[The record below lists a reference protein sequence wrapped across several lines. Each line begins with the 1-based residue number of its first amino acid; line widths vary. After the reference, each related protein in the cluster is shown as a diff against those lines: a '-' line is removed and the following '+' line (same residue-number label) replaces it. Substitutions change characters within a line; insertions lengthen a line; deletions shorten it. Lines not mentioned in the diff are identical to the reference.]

1 MNNRIYSVGKI
12 NTYIKNLIASDFI
25 LKNISVRGEVS
36 NCKYNHSGHIYFSLK
51 DETGVLSCVMFASSA
66 KKLAFHLEDGV
77 KAVSTGRISVYE
89 KSGTYMLYV
98 SSIEKEG
105 KGDLYKKYEELKSRL
120 EESGLFA
127 AEYKRPIPEFSMNI
141 GVVTAKTGAVI
152 NDIRNV
158 SKRRNPYVKITLYS
172 AKVQGEG
179 ACEQI
184 CAGIKALDDLGLDC
198 IIVGRGGGS
207 IEDLWA
213 FNEESVARAI
223 FNCKT
228 PVISAVGHETD
239 FTIADLAAD
248 LRAPTPSAAAELA
261 VFDYFRFR
269 EDLGNYKY
277 TFDLHMENALIAAKH
292 KAKDKKLNIEKSSP
306 ENTILSKRQSL
317 MGFSD
322 TLERR
327 MEASL
332 RQEKE
337 KMTGVLPKIQGMMES
352 ALRDNKEKMLLS
364 SAALE
369 GLSPLKRLS
378 EGYAFVEGENGKG
391 IKSATRVSPG
401 DKLTINLLDGKIR
414 ATAENVNV
422 KVSSNIQNPA

>member
-12 NTYIKNLIASDFI
+12 NAYIKNLIGSDFI
-25 LKNISVRGEVS
+25 LKNISVKGEVS
-36 NCKYNHSGHIYFSLK
+36 NCKYNHLGHIYFSLK
-51 DETGVLSCVMFASSA
+51 DETGVLSCVMFASSV
-66 KKLAFHLEDGV
+66 KKLAFHLEDGLKV
-77 KAVSTGRISVYE
+77 VSTGRISVYE
-89 KSGTYMLYV
+89 KSGVYQLYV
-98 SSIEKEG
+98 NSVEKEG
-105 KGDLYKKYEELKSRL
+105 RGDLYKKYEELKNRL

-127 AEYKRPIPEFSMNI
+127 EEYKQPIPEFSMDI

-158 SKRRNPYVKITLYS
+158 AKRRNPYCKITLYN

-179 ACEQI
+179 ASEQI
-184 CAGIKALDDLGLDC
+184 CAGINALDGLGLDC
-198 IIVGRGGGS
+198 MIVGRGGGS

-261 VFDYFRFR
+261 VFDYFRFTD
-269 EDLGNYKY
+269 DLDSYKY
-277 TFDLHMENALIAAKH
+277 TFDLHMENALIAARNKV
-292 KAKDKKLNIEKSSP
+292 KDKKITIEKSSP
-306 ENTILSKRQSL
+306 ENAILSKRQSL

-322 TLERR
+322 VLERR
-327 MEASL
+327 MESSL
-332 RQEKE
+332 RDSREKILRISPDLERKMERALRESKE
-337 KMTGVLPKIQGMMES
+337 KMI
-352 ALRDNKEKMLLS
+352 RS
-364 SAALE
+364 SARLE

-378 EGYAFVEGENGKG
+378 EGYAFVEGKDKKG
-391 IKSATRVSPG
+391 IKSIEQVSPG
-401 DKLTINLLDGKIR
+401 DEIDVNLSDGRILAEVKQYERRIN
-414 ATAENVNV
+414 
-422 KVSSNIQNPA
+422 P

>member
-12 NTYIKNLIASDFI
+12 NTYIKNLIGSDFI
-25 LKNISVRGEVS
+25 LKNISVKGEIS

-66 KKLAFHLEDGV
+66 KDLMFHLEDGMQV
-77 KAVSTGRISVYE
+77 VSTGRISVYE
-89 KSGTYMLYV
+89 KSGVYQLYV
-98 SSIEKEG
+98 NSVEKDG
-105 KGDLYKKYEELKSRL
+105 KGDLYKKYEELKERL

-127 AEYKRPIPEFSMNI
+127 EEYKQPIPEYSMNI

-158 SKRRNPYVKITLYS
+158 AKRRNPYVKITLYN

-179 ACEQI
+179 AAGQI
-184 CAGIKALDDLGLDC
+184 CTGISALDALGLDC

-223 FNCKT
+223 FNCTT

-239 FTIADLAAD
+239 FTIADFAAD

-261 VFDYFRFR
+261 VFDYFRFTD
-269 EDLGNYKY
+269 DLDSYKY
-277 TFDLHMENALIAAKH
+277 TFDLHMENALIAAGNKV
-292 KAKDKKLNIEKSSP
+292 KDSKLIIEKSSP
-306 ENTILSKRQSL
+306 ENAILSKRQSL
-317 MGFSD
+317 MCFSD
-322 TLERR
+322 ILERK
-327 MEASL
+327 MEGSL
-332 RQEKE
+332 RDSHEKVLKISPE
-337 KMTGVLPKIQGMMES
+337 LERKMERV
-352 ALRDNKEKMLLS
+352 LRDSKDEMIRS
-364 SAALE
+364 STRLD

-378 EGYAFVEGENGKG
+378 EGYAFVEGIDKKG
-391 IKSATRVSPG
+391 INSIDQVSLG
-401 DKLTINLLDGKIR
+401 DELNINLSDGRIL
-414 ATAENVNV
+414 AEV
-422 KVSSNIQNPA
+422 KQYERRNNP